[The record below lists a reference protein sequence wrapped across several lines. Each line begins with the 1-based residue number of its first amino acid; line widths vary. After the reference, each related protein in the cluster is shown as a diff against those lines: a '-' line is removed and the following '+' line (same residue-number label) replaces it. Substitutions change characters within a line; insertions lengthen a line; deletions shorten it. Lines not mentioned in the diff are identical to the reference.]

1 MANEGLDYAL
11 KIEKKKQGDNTAVI
25 ADVIFPKEGSIRC
38 GISFELENTKTD
50 KSVRTIKQMDI
61 EFLD

>member
-1 MANEGLDYAL
+1 MHLRLRKRNRE
-11 KIEKKKQGDNTAVI
+11 TTPVI
-25 ADVIFPKEGSIRC
+25 ADVIFREEGSISC

>member
-1 MANEGLDYAL
+1 MTNEGLDYAL

-25 ADVIFPKEGSIRC
+25 ADVIFRKEGPIRC